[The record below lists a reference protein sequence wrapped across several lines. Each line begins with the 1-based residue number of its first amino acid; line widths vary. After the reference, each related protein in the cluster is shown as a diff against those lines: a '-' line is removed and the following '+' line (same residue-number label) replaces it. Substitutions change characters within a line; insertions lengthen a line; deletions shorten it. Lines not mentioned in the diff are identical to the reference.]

1 MKSIYH
7 QENGLKPERLDGNR
21 HNLRNR
27 NCGGHWTV
35 GLMSSIMM
43 SSQMIT
49 SHMMSSQMM
58 SSHMMSSHVIS
69 SHMMS
74 THVISSQHCL
84 FIPSSK
90 IKTFSLS
97 LPLRQ
102 ETFLSSRT
110 SFSNLRQWHG
120 AVCTARRTATRGS
133 RTGDE
138 VMLYQMTF
146 SRMMSSPRVASR

>member
-27 NCGGHWTV
+27 HCDGHWPV
-35 GLMSSIMM
+35 GLMSSKLM

-58 SSHMMSSHVIS
+58 SSHMMSSRVISSHMMSSHVIS

-110 SFSNLRQWHG
+110 SFSNYDNGTVQCVLPAAPQRG
-120 AVCTARRTATRGS
+120 GLGRETRSCCTK
-133 RTGDE
+133 
-138 VMLYQMTF
+138 
-146 SRMMSSPRVASR
+146 